1 MEPELLEKKM
11 EWLESERRET
21 NALIKGLQER
31 IETFEKWLS
40 TESQR
45 REALQDEIGTLQA
58 RTQKIGQLD
67 EALTNHRKEVS
78 RQLEIAEK
86 RRSEKEEGLDAIR
99 KADLAAITRNIDELR
114 ESLTEINELQKT
126 IETIRA
132 DESRATS
139 ERDALRKLVDGAVRA
154 SEESSGQMSLQTDEV
169 RRMGRTLAEADAEI
183 ANLKKLLTQSE
194 GKVEAIEDRT
204 RRAEMR
210 LAELVAS
217 EDERQSA
224 QEVWL
229 EKQNLQMVEYQHSW
243 AQWERRFGE
252 IETVADALNERVAAF
267 QATFSKLKQMQTDLE
282 EVILRLERRI
292 NEITEMQRL
301 AENRLEQ
308 AWTAFQ
314 SDTQKR
320 WSTFKLTEDER
331 WREHDKLHEKL
342 DAQLGEVTKLAARLE
357 EQVHS
362 KIKLDETYMQDLQDS
377 LQQWLDSLPE
387 ELDLDS

>member
-58 RTQKIGQLD
+58 RTQKIGQID